1 MAVLILTL
9 AACSSAVTPPAAP
22 ETSAPFVTAQPE
34 SSSTPTA
41 DSATFPLTQTCG
53 QLVSLKTLYDF
64 NPNVGPISA
73 FTPQKGS
80 NAETA
85 VTKKGV
91 ACLFQ
96 NQSSGQT
103 IELSV
108 AQLSPAALES
118 LNLTLQNSSQIS
130 AIFDP
135 ETGVSGFFQVENGV
149 GTAQVVTDKY
159 WVTAQSADFYEPLD
173 ASVFLTSALHALA
186 TQ

>member
-1 MAVLILTL
+1 MAVLALTL
-9 AACSSAVTPPAAP
+9 VACSSAVTPTATPATPAP
-22 ETSAPFVTAQPE
+22 VATAPAE
-34 SSSTPTA
+34 SSSTTTA
-41 DSATFPLTQTCG
+41 DAATFPLTQTCE
-53 QLVSLKTLYDF
+53 QLVSLQTLYDF

-85 VTKKGV
+85 LTEKGV

-108 AQLSPAALES
+108 AQLSPVALES
-118 LNLTLQNSSQIS
+118 LNLTLQNSSQSS
-130 AIFDP
+130 AIFDS
-135 ETGVSGFFQVENGV
+135 ETGVSGFFLIENGV
-149 GTAQVVTDKY
+149 GTAQVVTEKY

-173 ASVFLTSALHALA
+173 ASIFLTSALHALA